1 MIAEISSSAFINAL
15 HRFISI
21 RGEVK
26 LYKSDRGT
34 NFVGATEDHGIK
46 AISVEDR
53 QMKDYLLKTGSTW
66 IFNSPCSSLMG
77 GAWERMIGST
87 KRILDSMLSKI
98 HEGNL
103 THGVLATFMAE
114 ELAIINNRPLV
125 SVSTDAATP
134 SILTPATL
142 LTQKT
147 PDACVARNLGEF
159 IDKDLYKFEWKRV
172 QAFSDRFW
180 TRWKGEYL
188 STLQNR
194 RKWTDARPNLKEGDV
209 VLLRDKSVHKNQWPL
224 AVIKEVLP
232 SSGEVVRMVIV
243 RLVRDGRSVT

>member
-1 MIAEISSSAFINAL
+1 MQCRKLREPLEYQKLSDFIKDRLEPGPPFTNVGLDVFGPWNIVTRRTRGGSAQSKRWAVLFSCLTTQAVHIKLIAEISSSAFINAL

-34 NFVGATEDHGIK
+34 NFVGATEDHGNQ

-53 QMKDYLLKTGSTW
+53 QMKDYLLKTGSTL

-114 ELAIINNRPLV
+114 VLAIINNRPLV
-125 SVSTDAATP
+125 SVSTDASTP

-147 PDACVARNLGEF
+147 PGRMCFKKPR
-159 IDKDLYKFEWKRV
+159 RV
-172 QAFSDRFW
+172 YR
-180 TRWKGEYL
+180 
-188 STLQNR
+188 
-194 RKWTDARPNLKEGDV
+194 
-209 VLLRDKSVHKNQWPL
+209 
-224 AVIKEVLP
+224 
-232 SSGEVVRMVIV
+232 
-243 RLVRDGRSVT
+243 

>member
-1 MIAEISSSAFINAL
+1 MGSAVLMSHHTGSPHQVDSGNIILSIHKCTAQIHIN
-15 HRFISI
+15 

-34 NFVGATEDHGIK
+34 NFVGATEDHGNQ

-53 QMKDYLLKTGSTW
+53 QMKDYLLKTGSTL

-114 ELAIINNRPLV
+114 VLAIINNRPLM

-147 PDACVARNLGEF
+147 PGRMCFKKPR
-159 IDKDLYKFEWKRV
+159 RV
-172 QAFSDRFW
+172 YR
-180 TRWKGEYL
+180 
-188 STLQNR
+188 
-194 RKWTDARPNLKEGDV
+194 
-209 VLLRDKSVHKNQWPL
+209 
-224 AVIKEVLP
+224 
-232 SSGEVVRMVIV
+232 
-243 RLVRDGRSVT
+243 